1 MDKEKVLQEIRILT
15 CVNNP
20 NIITLIHS
28 WLDDNHVVFIT
39 ELMTS
44 GTLKSY
50 RQRTK
55 GPVRSK
61 ILKNWARQIL
71 NGKLTRLRVRFELSP
86 LEVAS
91 NYS

>member
-1 MDKEKVLQEIRILT
+1 MQSKSSIDKEKVLQEIRILT

-20 NIITLIHS
+20 NVITLIHS
-28 WLDDNHVVFIT
+28 WLDDKHVVFIT

-44 GTLKSY
+44 GTLKSFL
-50 RQRTK
+50 QKTK

-71 NGKLTRLRVRFELSP
+71 CGI
-86 LEVAS
+86 
-91 NYS
+91 YI